1 MKSNRLRKVTAF
13 LITVALMVASMT
25 SPVYAAENTNNTRKD
40 ETVYVKMDL
49 DGEIDKVIVSNQIK
63 NIRNA
68 SEISDISNLTDIVNV
83 KGDQQFTH
91 KGDQLIWENDG
102 ESSICYQ
109 GSTQEK
115 LPVGIKIKYEL
126 DGKEVKP
133 EELEAK
139 TGHLKIT
146 YTYENMS
153 GTGNKFMPF
162 VMLTS
167 MTIDEENFD
176 NITVENGKIISDGDR
191 DMIIGYGIPGLRKY
205 LDLTDNKASKDYINI
220 PEYFVF
226 EADIVNYKEITAIT
240 VATNEIFNE
249 FSTGKLDS
257 LDDLQSSMNE
267 LQDASNKLVDGS
279 GKLKDGLSTLL
290 SSSYTLKDG
299 VNALVN
305 GGNELSNGSGTLVQG
320 TEVLS
325 SGAKNLAE
333 GTSSLQAGADKLVDG
348 SGKLV
353 SGVGSVKKGASD
365 LNGGIDQ
372 IIAGVESNKAQ
383 TAQGIQTLSEA
394 SDKVLAGIPKLGEG
408 AANLN
413 AGVDT
418 LAEGLGK
425 ATAGVGVAQAGL
437 QGIKQ
442 SATEII
448 NQASQSTITDNQEV
462 SVNVDNSQERDAVAQ
477 ALRDNGIAEEVINDI
492 ISKIPDKTV
501 SQTIAVTFNLNADN
515 SAIIANAEKIIGTQE
530 AINQG
535 LTQLSGQ
542 LTGAQAMLKEG
553 GQFKDGMSFLAMQ
566 LSEQGDLYKGMTQIN
581 SGINTLGGG
590 LSSGMDTISGAMNTL
605 KDGNNKLIGGLDSLE
620 AGAKGL
626 NYGSAQLKGGITA
639 VNDGASKLA
648 AGSKDIYDGAAKLN
662 AGANA
667 LSNGLGSLQS
677 GSNQLQDGVQQLSNG
692 SQELNDGMIKFNQDG
707 INKLVNQFGGDTDKL
722 INKVNTMLD
731 NSKEYNNF
739 SGISDKMDGEVK
751 FVFIT
756 NKNAK

>member
-13 LITVALMVASMT
+13 LITVALMVSSMV
-25 SPVYAAENTNNTRKD
+25 SPVYAVENTNNTRKD

-49 DGEIDKVIVSNQIK
+49 SGEIGKVIVSNQIK
-63 NIRNA
+63 NIKNV

-83 KGDQQFTH
+83 KGEQQFTH
-91 KGDQLIWENDG
+91 KGDELIWQNDG
-102 ESSICYQ
+102 DSSICYQ

-115 LPVGIKIKYEL
+115 LPVGMKIKYEL

-133 EELEAK
+133 EELEGK
-139 TGHLKIT
+139 TGHLKLT
-146 YTYENMS
+146 YNYENMS
-153 GTGNKFMPF
+153 GADDKFMPF

-167 MTIDEENFD
+167 LIIDEENFD

-205 LDLTDNKASKDYINI
+205 LDLTDNKNSEDYIDI

-240 VATNEIFNE
+240 IATNEIFNE
-249 FSTGKLDS
+249 FSIDKIDS
-257 LDDLQSSMNE
+257 VDDLKASMNE
-267 LQDASNKLVDGS
+267 LQNASNKLVDGS

-305 GGNELSNGSGTLVQG
+305 GGNELRNGSGTLVQG

-325 SGAKNLAE
+325 NGAKNLAE
-333 GTSSLQAGADKLVDG
+333 GTSNLQSGADKLVDG
-348 SGKLV
+348 SGQLV

-372 IIAGVESNKAQ
+372 IIAGVEANKAQ
-383 TAQGIQTLSEA
+383 TTQGIQMLSEA
-394 SDKVLAGIPKLGEG
+394 SGKVLAGIPKLAEG

-418 LAEGLGK
+418 MAEGLGK
-425 ATAGVGVAQAGL
+425 ATGGVGVAQAGL

-448 NQASQSTITDNQEV
+448 NQATQTTVTDNKDV
-462 SVNVDNSQERDAVAQ
+462 TVNVDNSQERDAVAQ
-477 ALRDNGIAEEVINDI
+477 ALRDNGIDENVINDI
-492 ISKIPDKTV
+492 VAKIPDKTV
-501 SQTIAVTFNLNADN
+501 SQTVSVTVNLNTDN
-515 SAIIANAEKIIGTQE
+515 SAIIANAKKIIGTQE

-535 LTQLSGQ
+535 LTELTKQLS
-542 LTGAQAMLKEG
+542 GAQAMLQEG
-553 GQFKDGMSFLAMQ
+553 GQFKDGMSFLTMQ
-566 LSEQGDLYKGMTQIN
+566 LSEQGELYKGMTQIN
-581 SGINTLGGG
+581 GGINTLASG

-605 KDGNNKLIGGLDSLE
+605 KDGNNKLIGGLDSIE

-626 NYGSAQLKGGITA
+626 NNGSAQLKGGITA
-639 VNDGASKLA
+639 VNDGANKLA
-648 AGSKDIYDGAAKLN
+648 EGSKNLYDGATKLN
-662 AGANA
+662 NGANA

-707 INKLVNQFGGDTDKL
+707 INKLVNQFGGDIDKL
-722 INKVNTMLD
+722 INKVNKMLD

-751 FVFIT
+751 FVFVT
-756 NKNAK
+756 NKNNK